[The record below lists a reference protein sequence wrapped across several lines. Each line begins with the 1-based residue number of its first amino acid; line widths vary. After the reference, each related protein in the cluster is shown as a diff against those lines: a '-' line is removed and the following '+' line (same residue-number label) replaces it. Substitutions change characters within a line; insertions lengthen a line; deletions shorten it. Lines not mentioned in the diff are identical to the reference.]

1 MENNK
6 RQPRKG
12 KDFEKYYT
20 YNIIADKI
28 NTLDKN
34 QGIPIKESIEESL
47 SIGYKISFFSL
58 KSALDKL
65 S

>member
-6 RQPRKG
+6 RYLRNG

-47 SIGYKISFFSL
+47 SIGYKISFFH
-58 KSALDKL
+58 
-65 S
+65 

>member
-6 RQPRKG
+6 GYLRNG

-20 YNIIADKI
+20 YIIIADKI

-34 QGIPIKESIEESL
+34 QGISIKESIEESL
-47 SIGYKISFFSL
+47 SVEYKISFFH
-58 KSALDKL
+58 
-65 S
+65 